1 MIEPAPAA
9 ELFLHKACSA
19 RLLGER
25 YGWNNFG
32 SGALF
37 EAMDKTDAEHRSIA
51 EAPGVAAQEVAL
63 AMLHSA
69 PCLERFPIV
78 GSSESEYGGEVII
91 VANPGED
98 PRTACLQALL
108 FSAKI
113 LQEEG
118 TGATLEVKN
127 WSQHLKCGFYTNGRG
142 GNDPNN
148 NEEDTSDHAEMLTL
162 TKIMAERLNHH
173 FEFGFDDDVVVAP
186 MIYGGY
192 SSDGSIVGVLTSR
205 VWT

>member
-51 EAPGVAAQEVAL
+51 EAPGVAQEVAL

-69 PCLERFPIV
+69 PCLERFP
-78 GSSESEYGGEVII
+78 
-91 VANPGED
+91 
-98 PRTACLQALL
+98 
-108 FSAKI
+108 
-113 LQEEG
+113 
-118 TGATLEVKN
+118 
-127 WSQHLKCGFYTNGRG
+127 
-142 GNDPNN
+142 
-148 NEEDTSDHAEMLTL
+148 
-162 TKIMAERLNHH
+162 
-173 FEFGFDDDVVVAP
+173 VVVVNSLDQQDPASASQVEP
-186 MIYGGY
+186 PKN
-192 SSDGSIVGVLTSR
+192 SHSQS
-205 VWT
+205 